1 MSQYNVI
8 GKNVPRVDAAA
19 KVNGTAIYCDDVYF
33 RNTVYGKLVHSPF
46 AHAKILSIDI
56 SAALALPGV
65 VTVLLAKDIPDNRT
79 IGEEHGWLLAEKEV
93 CYIGDPVALVAADS
107 ERIAEEAAKLIK
119 VEYEELPGVFYLE
132 DALKE
137 ATNKN
142 MKVINLL
149 DVLKDTVKTEEAMPG
164 MQAEEGHHHGYSHFA
179 DSDVQDRS
187 LSDWDGEWQSVYPY
201 LQEGILDEV
210 MERKA
215 ENGNKTAEEYRA
227 YYETG
232 YKTDVSKITI
242 NAENNTMCFVKNGV
256 EATAAY
262 QYKGYQIYDYESGSR
277 GVRYFFEATDGDA
290 DAPKYVQ
297 FSDHGIAPGKAEH
310 FHIYFGNEGF
320 DALSQEMENWPTYY
334 PMDMSGDEIKEDM
347 LEHAEK
353 EYDEHVWLSLK
364 NAETL
369 CNAIT
374 DALEE
379 IDPANKDAYAT
390 NAASYLEKLAALDG
404 EYQTVV
410 DNAARKTVLFGD
422 RFPFRYLV
430 DDYGLSYYAAFAGC
444 SAETEAS
451 FETISFLAGKVDE
464 LRLPCVLTI
473 EGAQHKIAETIV
485 QNTAEKNQSI
495 LTLDSMQSTTSTDVA
510 NGTTYLSV
518 MESNLDVL
526 KQALN

>member
-1 MSQYNVI
+1 MLKQ
-8 GKNVPRVDAAA
+8 R
-19 KVNGTAIYCDDVYF
+19 
-33 RNTVYGKLVHSPF
+33 
-46 AHAKILSIDI
+46 
-56 SAALALPGV
+56 LP
-65 VTVLLAKDIPDNRT
+65 
-79 IGEEHGWLLAEKEV
+79 
-93 CYIGDPVALVAADS
+93 
-107 ERIAEEAAKLIK
+107 
-119 VEYEELPGVFYLE
+119 
-132 DALKE
+132 
-137 ATNKN
+137 
-142 MKVINLL
+142 INIR
-149 DVLKDTVKTEEAMPG
+149 D
-164 MQAEEGHHHGYSHFA
+164 
-179 DSDVQDRS
+179 
-187 LSDWDGEWQSVYPY
+187 
-201 LQEGILDEV
+201 
-210 MERKA
+210 
-215 ENGNKTAEEYRA
+215 
-227 YYETG
+227 
-232 YKTDVSKITI
+232 
-242 NAENNTMCFVKNGV
+242 
-256 EATAAY
+256 
-262 QYKGYQIYDYESGSR
+262 KGYQIYDYKSGSR

-320 DALSQEMENWPTYY
+320 DALSQEMEHWPTYY

-379 IDPANKDAYAT
+379 IDPANKDAYAA

-451 FETISFLAGKVDE
+451 FGTISFLAGKVDE

-473 EGAQHKIAETIV
+473 EGAQHKVAETIV

>member
-1 MSQYNVI
+1 MKKLKRIFAVFFCLLLAAGI
-8 GKNVPRVDAAA
+8 LGGCGKAE
-19 KVNGTAIYCDDVYF
+19 
-33 RNTVYGKLVHSPF
+33 S
-46 AHAKILSIDI
+46 SSI
-56 SAALALPGV
+56 SAPSASQSGSKPLKIVTTIFPEYDWVREILGDKADHAEVTMLLDNGV
-65 VTVLLAKDIPDNRT
+65 DLHSYQPTADDIIKISDCDLFLYVG
-79 IGEEHGWLLAEKEV
+79 GESDGWV
-93 CYIGDPVALVAADS
+93 
-107 ERIAEEAAKLIK
+107 
-119 VEYEELPGVFYLE
+119 E

-137 ATNKN
+137 ATNQN

-149 DVLKDTVKTEEAMPG
+149 DVLGEQVKEEEVVEGMEGEEEEEADE
-164 MQAEEGHHHGYSHFA
+164 EEG
-179 DSDVQDRS
+179 
-187 LSDWDGEWQSVYPY
+187 P
-201 LQEGILDEV
+201 
-210 MERKA
+210 
-215 ENGNKTAEEYRA
+215 
-227 YYETG
+227 
-232 YKTDVSKITI
+232 
-242 NAENNTMCFVKNGV
+242 
-256 EATAAY
+256 
-262 QYKGYQIYDYESGSR
+262 
-277 GVRYFFEATDGDA
+277 
-290 DAPKYVQ
+290 
-297 FSDHGIAPGKAEH
+297 
-310 FHIYFGNEGF
+310 
-320 DALSQEMENWPTYY
+320 
-334 PMDMSGDEIKEDM
+334 
-347 LEHAEK
+347 
-353 EYDEHVWLSLK
+353 EYDEHVWLSVK
-364 NAETL
+364 NAGTL

-379 IDPANKDAYAT
+379 IDPANKDAYAA

-404 EYQTVV
+404 EYQTVA

-464 LRLPCVLTI
+464 LGLPCVLTI